1 MAFNREGQSKIPQKP
16 IEQTET
22 PTEIPKEKENLEK
35 EIDAEA
41 EKAATVARL
50 KEAIEKAK
58 RIIEDNERKEK
69 AILQRLAELEKETT
83 PDIENTEETDE
94 KGEVTGEAEKG
105 EIEDE
110 KEIEK
115 RLEKL
120 QEEFETLQAER
131 EKLQAEWQDISP
143 VFGFLKYRKKEK
155 EIDGFDRKIEEKWK
169 EKRELVDKLNDE
181 RVKVEERENKKRK
194 EDLEKD
200 RKQNPFKY
208 FIIDKMSDESFKL
221 IFRKNKEDISL
232 DELNEK
238 LGEPEK
244 ISDWEFRFIRPE
256 THYTTLF
263 TSNGFSLQLQ
273 NAEIVAGEEDNAKV
287 TQNPDTKYRLVGPN
301 WKFFTEDDGLSYNE
315 GRRLIGERAQKY
327 QKELSYNFTMQ
338 RKTN

>member
-58 RIIEDNERKEK
+58 RIIEDNEKREE

-94 KGEVTGEAEKG
+94 KEEVAEEMEKG
-105 EIEDE
+105 EIEGE

-120 QEEFETLQAER
+120 QEEVETLQAER
-131 EKLQAEWQDISP
+131 EKLEAEWRDISP
-143 VFGFLKYRKKEK
+143 VFSFLKDRKKRK
-155 EIDGFDRKIEEKWK
+155 EIDELDRKIEEGRK
-169 EKRELVDKLNDE
+169 EIGELKDKRNQQA
-181 RVKVEERENKKRK
+181 EETEEKKRK
-194 EDLEKD
+194 EDLEEDK
-200 RKQNPFKY
+200 KQNPFKY
-208 FIIDKMSDESFKL
+208 FIIDEMSDEAFML
-221 IFRKNKEDISL
+221 IFREKKEAISL
-232 DELNEK
+232 DELNKK
-238 LGEPEK
+238 LDEPEK

-327 QKELSYNFTMQ
+327 QEELSYNFTMQ